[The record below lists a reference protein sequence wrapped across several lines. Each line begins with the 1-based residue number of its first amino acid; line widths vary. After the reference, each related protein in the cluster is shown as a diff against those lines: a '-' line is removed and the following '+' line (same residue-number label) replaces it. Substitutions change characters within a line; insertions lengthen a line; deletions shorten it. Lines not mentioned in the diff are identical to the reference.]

1 VAAAAALACASVP
14 LPERQGVVL
23 YRKKCGACHRPYAPS
38 EIRPAEWEKTFAE
51 MKRRAKLTDAEV
63 AEIRAYVE
71 PDLAPSHAAARS
83 AP

>member
-1 VAAAAALACASVP
+1 
-14 LPERQGVVL
+14 
-23 YRKKCGACHRPYAPS
+23 
-38 EIRPAEWEKTFAE
+38 